1 VADDVDLEGWDV
13 QACVPTRY
21 DGGFPGEV
29 WDRDRGIVRH
39 AWIVDAVRYISLM
52 RFNCDDAYY
61 SRFFL

>member
-1 VADDVDLEGWDV
+1 MYV

-21 DGGFPGEV
+21 DGDFPGEV

-39 AWIVDAVRYISLM
+39 AWFVDAVRYISIM
-52 RFNCDDAYY
+52 RFKYNNVYH